1 MRFTVRLHDALDAEF
16 ARLPEAVQ
24 DELLAL
30 MALLGEYGPNLGRP
44 HADTLRG
51 SKHANMKELRFRAAN
66 GVWRATFAFDRK
78 REAILLAI
86 GNKAGASQKR
96 FYKQLISTSDA
107 RCDAHLAKLRTD
119 QERIMAKTRERLLAE
134 LSPERRKRV
143 KARAAQLIAQEQ
155 SLRDLRQARRL
166 TQQHMAKRLGVR
178 QHSIS
183 RLEQRSDMLLSTL
196 RDYVRKM
203 GGELVITAQFP
214 DRDPVRISGLAEIAK
229 DPRVRARL
237 RRLRTHAAPRAS

>member
-1 MRFTVRLHDALDAEF
+1 M
-16 ARLPEAVQ
+16 AR
-24 DELLAL
+24 
-30 MALLGEYGPNLGRP
+30 
-44 HADTLRG
+44 
-51 SKHANMKELRFRAAN
+51 
-66 GVWRATFAFDRK
+66 
-78 REAILLAI
+78 
-86 GNKAGASQKR
+86 
-96 FYKQLISTSDA
+96 
-107 RCDAHLAKLRTD
+107 
-119 QERIMAKTRERLLAE
+119 TREQLMAE

-155 SLRDLRQARRL
+155 SLRDLRQAQRL

-214 DRDPVRISGLAEIAK
+214 DRDPVRISGLADIAK
-229 DPRVRARL
+229 GVRR
-237 RRLRTHAAPRAS
+237 